1 MSGLESIL
9 LSPGDLAQPFIIV
22 QVRQEKPP
30 GRKEPGGGRLAAFA
44 ADLFRNTD
52 NAGYRKPLLKGF
64 QIPRICLEKILLALM
79 DFSSADS
86 SQDRV

>member
-1 MSGLESIL
+1 MTIALVPLALYLSALLTGKFNSGRS
-9 LSPGDLAQPFIIV
+9 D
-22 QVRQEKPP
+22 RH
-30 GRKEPGGGRLAAFA
+30 RKEPGGGRLAAFA